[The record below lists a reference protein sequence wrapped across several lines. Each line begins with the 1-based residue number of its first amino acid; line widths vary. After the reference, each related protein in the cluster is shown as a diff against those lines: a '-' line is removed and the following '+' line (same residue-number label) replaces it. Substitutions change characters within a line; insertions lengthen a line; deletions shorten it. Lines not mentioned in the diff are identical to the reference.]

1 MAAPVNPASPGTSVS
16 SSRWQEVGGLPCEL
30 TVSIEV
36 QDFRV
41 RTMLRLA
48 VGAIVQTEWKL
59 GDDLPLVANDRQI
72 GWVELEAL
80 GDNLAIRLTEL
91 C

>member
-1 MAAPVNPASPGTSVS
+1 MAGTPNPANPGISFPP
-16 SSRWQEVGGLPCEL
+16 SRWQEVGGLPCEL
-30 TVSIEV
+30 NVGIAV

-59 GDDLPLVANDRQI
+59 GDDLPLVANGRQI